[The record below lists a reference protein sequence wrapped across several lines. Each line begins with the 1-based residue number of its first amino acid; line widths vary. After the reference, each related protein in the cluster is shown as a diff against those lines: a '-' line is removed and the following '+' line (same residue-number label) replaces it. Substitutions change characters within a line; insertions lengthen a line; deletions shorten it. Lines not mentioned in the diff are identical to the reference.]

1 MASKSVYQ
9 KYDTDALDYFDLAS
23 DPIYGVIA
31 GSNVEDVLVTQDETT
46 YSNIREIIA
55 KPTETDQTFINKKK
69 AFVLPCSPISNDK
82 IKAALKEHKITVTND
97 YTQADLI
104 VTHDDFN
111 DSFENGQTIKTTKM
125 MYKLWNYEV
134 TSGDPNSNLSIN
146 QMVQNCGR
154 HVIIC
159 PKITN
164 NMRYYNL
171 DVEDSLYDTWAIT
184 GLALNIAYE
193 ISIGNKST
201 VSVETVLHTSAT
213 RQPLNDDIVDQ
224 VIRMWNAGGDD
235 REVAKQLLT
244 TLDYSTNHHLMWKL
258 TEELGSLHYDHH
270 NKDLNHW
277 ITASRWEFYYNLNA
291 ESLIIWMEEQ
301 GYLNKVSFRYL
312 EPIVRKDITIHNRDL
327 YVFKVSV
334 KKEYQKY
341 LI

>member
-1 MASKSVYQ
+1 MASKSVFQ

-69 AFVLPCSPISNDK
+69 AFVLPSSPISNDK

-97 YTQADLI
+97 YTEADLI

-125 MYKLWNYEV
+125 MYKLWNYET
-134 TSGDPNSNLSIN
+134 TSGDPTSNLSLN

-164 NMRYYNL
+164 NMRYYAL

-184 GLALNIAYE
+184 GLALNLAYE
-193 ISIGNKST
+193 IYVGNKST
-201 VSVETVLHTSAT
+201 VSIETVLHTSAT
-213 RQPLNDDIVDQ
+213 RQPLNDDVVDQ

-258 TEELGSLHYDHH
+258 TQELGSLHYDHH
-270 NKDLNHW
+270 SKDLNHW
-277 ITASRWEFYYNLNA
+277 MTASRWEFYYNLNA
-291 ESLIIWMEEQ
+291 EALIIWMEEQ
-301 GYLNKVSFRYL
+301 GYLDKVSFRYL

-334 KKEYQKY
+334 KKDNQKY
-341 LI
+341 LV

>member
-1 MASKSVYQ
+1 MASKSVFQ

-23 DPIYGVIA
+23 DPMYGVIA

-55 KPTETDQTFINKKK
+55 RPTETDQTFINKKK
-69 AFVLPCSPISNDK
+69 AFVLPSSPISNDK

-104 VTHDDFN
+104 VTHNDFN
-111 DSFENGQTIKTTKM
+111 DSFENGETIKTTKM

-146 QMVQNCGR
+146 QMVQNHGR

-184 GLALNIAYE
+184 GLALNLAYE
-193 ISIGNKST
+193 IYVGNKST
-201 VSVETVLHTSAT
+201 VSIETVLHTSAT
-213 RQPLNDDIVDQ
+213 RQPLNEDVVDQ

-235 REVAKQLLT
+235 REVAKELLT

-258 TEELGSLHYDHH
+258 TQELGSLHYDHH
-270 NKDLNHW
+270 SKDLNHW
-277 ITASRWEFYYNLNA
+277 MTASNWEFYYSQNA
-291 ESLIIWMEEQ
+291 ESMIKWMEEQ
-301 GYLNKVSFRYL
+301 GYLDKVSFRYL
-312 EPIVRKDITIHNRDL
+312 EPIVRKDITIHNREL
-327 YVFKVSV
+327 YVFKVAV

-341 LI
+341 LV

>member
-1 MASKSVYQ
+1 MASKSVFQ

-69 AFVLPCSPISNDK
+69 AFVLPSSPISNDK

-97 YTQADLI
+97 YTEADLI

-125 MYKLWNYEV
+125 MYKLWNYET
-134 TSGDPNSNLSIN
+134 TSGDPTSNLSLN
-146 QMVQNCGR
+146 QMIKNCGR

-164 NMRYYNL
+164 NMRYYAL

-184 GLALNIAYE
+184 GLALNLAYE
-193 ISIGNKST
+193 IYVGNKST
-201 VSVETVLHTSAT
+201 VSIETVLHTSAT
-213 RQPLNDDIVDQ
+213 RQPLNDDVVDQ

-258 TEELGSLHYDHH
+258 TQELGSLHYDHH
-270 NKDLNHW
+270 SKDLNHW
-277 ITASRWEFYYNLNA
+277 MTASRWEFYYNLNA
-291 ESLIIWMEEQ
+291 EALIIWMEEQ
-301 GYLNKVSFRYL
+301 GYLDKVSFRYL

-341 LI
+341 LV

>member
-1 MASKSVYQ
+1 MASKSVFQ

-46 YSNIREIIA
+46 YSNIRGIIA

-69 AFVLPCSPISNDK
+69 AFVLPSSPISNDK

-97 YTQADLI
+97 YTEADLI

-125 MYKLWNYEV
+125 MYKLWNYET
-134 TSGDPNSNLSIN
+134 TSGDPTSNLSLN
-146 QMVQNCGR
+146 QMIKNCGR
-154 HVIIC
+154 HVIIT

-164 NMRYYNL
+164 NMRYYAL

-184 GLALNIAYE
+184 GLALNLAYE
-193 ISIGNKST
+193 IYVGNKST
-201 VSVETVLHTSAT
+201 VSIETVLHTSAT
-213 RQPLNDDIVDQ
+213 RQPLNDDVVDQ

-258 TEELGSLHYDHH
+258 TQELGSLHYNHH

-277 ITASRWEFYYNLNA
+277 MTASRWEFYYNLNA
-291 ESLIIWMEEQ
+291 EALIIWMEEQ
-301 GYLNKVSFRYL
+301 GYLDKVSFRYL

-341 LI
+341 LV

>member
-1 MASKSVYQ
+1 MASKSVFQ
-9 KYDTDALDYFDLAS
+9 KYDTDALDNFDLAS

-31 GSNVEDVLVTQDETT
+31 GSSVEDVLVTQDETT

-55 KPTETDQTFINKKK
+55 NATETDQTFINKKK
-69 AFVLPCSPISNDK
+69 AFVLPSSPVSNDK

-104 VTHDDFN
+104 VTHDDF
-111 DSFENGQTIKTTKM
+111 DDRFENGETIKTTKM
-125 MYKLWNYEV
+125 MYKLWNYEL

-146 QMVQNCGR
+146 KMVQNCGR

-184 GLALNIAYE
+184 GLALNLAYE
-193 ISIGNKST
+193 IYVGNKST
-201 VSVETVLHTSAT
+201 VSIETVLHTSAT
-213 RQPLNDDIVDQ
+213 RQPLTEDVVDQ

-235 REVAKQLLT
+235 KEVAMQLLT
-244 TLDYSTNHHLMWKL
+244 TLDYTSNHHLMWKL
-258 TEELGSLHYDHH
+258 TQQIGGVHYNHH
-270 NKDLNHW
+270 TKDLNHW
-277 ITASRWEFYYNLNA
+277 MEASNWQFYYDQNA
-291 ESLIIWMEEQ
+291 ESMIQWMEEN
-301 GYLNKVSFRYL
+301 GHLNKISFKYL
-312 EPIVRKDITIHNRDL
+312 EPIVRKDITIQNREL

>member
-9 KYDTDALDYFDLAS
+9 KYDADALNHFDLAS
-23 DPIYGVIA
+23 DPVYGVIA

-46 YSNIREIIA
+46 YTNIREIIA

-69 AFVLPCSPISNDK
+69 AFVLPSSPVSNDK

-104 VTHDDFN
+104 VTHDDF
-111 DSFENGQTIKTTKM
+111 DDKFESGQAIKTTKM
-125 MYKLWNYEV
+125 MYRLWNYEV
-134 TSGDPNSNLSIN
+134 TSGDPSSTHSIN
-146 QMVQNCGR
+146 QMIQNYGR

-164 NMRYYNL
+164 NIRYYGL
-171 DVEDSLYDTWAIT
+171 EVEDSIYDTWAIT
-184 GLALNIAYE
+184 GLALNLAYE
-193 ISIGNKST
+193 ISVGNKST
-201 VSVETVLHTSAT
+201 VSIETVLHTSAT
-213 RQPLNDDIVDQ
+213 RQALTEDVVDQ

-235 REVAKQLLT
+235 REVAMQLLT
-244 TLDYSTNHHLMWKL
+244 TLDYTTNHHLMWKL
-258 TEELGSLHYDHH
+258 TQAIGSVHYNHH
-270 NKDLNHW
+270 SKDLNHW
-277 ITASRWEFYYNLNA
+277 MIASNWQFYYDQNA
-291 ESLIIWMEEQ
+291 ESMIQWMEEN
-301 GYLNKVSFRYL
+301 GHLNKISFKYL
-312 EPIVRKDITIHNRDL
+312 EPIVRKEITIHNREL

>member
-1 MASKSVYQ
+1 MASKSVFQ

-69 AFVLPCSPISNDK
+69 AFVLPSSPVSNDK

-104 VTHDDFN
+104 ITHDEFD
-111 DSFENGQTIKTTKM
+111 DKFENSETIKTTKM
-125 MYKLWNYEV
+125 MYKLWNYET
-134 TSGDPNSNLSIN
+134 TSGDPTSNLSLN
-146 QMVQNCGR
+146 QMIQNCGR
-154 HVIIC
+154 HVIIT

-164 NMRYYNL
+164 NMRYYAL

-184 GLALNIAYE
+184 GLALNLAYE
-193 ISIGNKST
+193 IYVGNKST
-201 VSVETVLHTSAT
+201 VSIETVLHTSAT
-213 RQPLNDDIVDQ
+213 RQPLNEDVVDQ

-235 REVAKQLLT
+235 REVATQLLT
-244 TLDYSTNHHLMWKL
+244 TLDYTTNHHLMWKL
-258 TEELGSLHYDHH
+258 TQELGSLHYNHH

-277 ITASRWEFYYNLNA
+277 MTASRWEFYYNQNA
-291 ESLIIWMEEQ
+291 ESMIQWMEEE
-301 GYLNKVSFRYL
+301 GHLNKISFKYL
-312 EPIVRKDITIHNRDL
+312 EPIVRKDITIHNREL

>member
-146 QMVQNCGR
+146 KMVQNCGR

>member
-1 MASKSVYQ
+1 MASKSVFQ

-69 AFVLPCSPISNDK
+69 AFVLPSSPISNDK

-97 YTQADLI
+97 YTEADLI

-125 MYKLWNYEV
+125 MYKLWNYET
-134 TSGDPNSNLSIN
+134 TSGDPTSNLSLN
-146 QMVQNCGR
+146 QMIKNCGR
-154 HVIIC
+154 HVIIT

-164 NMRYYNL
+164 NMRYYAL

-184 GLALNIAYE
+184 GLALNLAYE
-193 ISIGNKST
+193 IYVGNKST
-201 VSVETVLHTSAT
+201 VSIETVLHTSAT
-213 RQPLNDDIVDQ
+213 RQPLNDDVVDQ

-258 TEELGSLHYDHH
+258 TQELGSLHYDHH
-270 NKDLNHW
+270 SKDLNHW
-277 ITASRWEFYYNLNA
+277 MTASRWEFYYNLNA
-291 ESLIIWMEEQ
+291 EALIIWMEEQ
-301 GYLNKVSFRYL
+301 GYLDKVSFRYL

-341 LI
+341 LV